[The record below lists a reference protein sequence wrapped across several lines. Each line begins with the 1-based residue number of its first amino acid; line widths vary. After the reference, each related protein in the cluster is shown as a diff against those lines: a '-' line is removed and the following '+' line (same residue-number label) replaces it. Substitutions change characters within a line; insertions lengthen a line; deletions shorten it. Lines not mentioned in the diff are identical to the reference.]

1 MGEYEWDIYFEVR
14 QQTQTLKEMAEV
26 LKEILDI
33 LKDGKGNNRGS
44 IWR

>member
-1 MGEYEWDIYFEVR
+1 MGEYEWDIFFELR

-26 LKEILDI
+26 LKEILDV
-33 LKDGKGNNRGS
+33 LKGEKGGNRGS